1 MKRLL
6 SSLLA
11 APVLALGCVS
21 GASAQSYDDPNGLL
35 AFSLWGLTTSPDAPR
50 DFENVVFLIVYGA
63 SETDDPYDVNDLNL
77 TFEST
82 DDTVDALPL

>member
-1 MKRLL
+1 MRRLGKL
-6 SSLLA
+6 II
-11 APVLALGCVS
+11 APLLALGFAS
-21 GASAQSYDDPNGLL
+21 GAHAQSLDDPNGLL
-35 AFSLWGLTTSPDAPR
+35 GSSLWGLYVSPGDPR
-50 DFENVVFLIVYGA
+50 DFEYVVFLIVYGA

>member
-6 SSLLA
+6 SGLLA
-11 APVLALGCVS
+11 APILALGLVS
-21 GASAQSYDDPNGLL
+21 GASAQSYDDPSGLL
-35 AFSLWGLTTSPDAPR
+35 AFSLWGLTTSPGDPR
-50 DFENVVFLIVYGA
+50 DFENVVFLIIYGA